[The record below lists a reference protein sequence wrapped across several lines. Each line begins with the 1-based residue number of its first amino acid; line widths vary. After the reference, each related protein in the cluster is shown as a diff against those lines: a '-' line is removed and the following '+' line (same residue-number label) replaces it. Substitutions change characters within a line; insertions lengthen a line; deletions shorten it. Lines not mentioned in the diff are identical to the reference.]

1 MLRARTNLIRT
12 GLDTRTAMLAKG
24 FVRASSDLVT
34 TASPVVGT
42 AVRQPPLRLS
52 DVACAQDASVGE
64 ESLTPRVTV

>member
-1 MLRARTNLIRT
+1 
-12 GLDTRTAMLAKG
+12 MLAKG